1 MGWNRQ
7 HQRKANQQQTGEFL
21 QRQTKS
27 QKMIAPATRAGAG
40 GGEFPESVTNQEG
53 KSMYVKETAQTETT
67 VRGMRDTVLF
77 TALPCP
83 ASG

>member
-1 MGWNRQ
+1 
-7 HQRKANQQQTGEFL
+7 
-21 QRQTKS
+21 
-27 QKMIAPATRAGAG
+27 MIAPATRAGAG
-40 GGEFPESVTNQEG
+40 GGAFPESVTNQEG

>member
-1 MGWNRQ
+1 MLLC
-7 HQRKANQQQTGEFL
+7 H
-21 QRQTKS
+21 
-27 QKMIAPATRAGAG
+27 IGAG
-40 GGEFPESVTNQEG
+40 GFLRQNPRPGGGRGLGLEFPESVTNQEG

>member
-1 MGWNRQ
+1 
-7 HQRKANQQQTGEFL
+7 
-21 QRQTKS
+21 
-27 QKMIAPATRAGAG
+27 MIAPATCAGAG

-53 KSMYVKETAQTETT
+53 KSMYVKEPAQTETT

>member
-1 MGWNRQ
+1 M
-7 HQRKANQQQTGEFL
+7 
-21 QRQTKS
+21 
-27 QKMIAPATRAGAG
+27 
-40 GGEFPESVTNQEG
+40 EFPESVTNQEG